1 MLNNP
6 INLNDPTGHVEC
18 EPGTDCRPPGSVS
31 TGGAKIDIKTKPPCK
46 DADACGVAMGLI
58 GYLLAANI
66 VTDLIVVLVFVELLS
81 NPIGWITLAAIVIM
95 AIVATPFFYETYR
108 DIQDIMEFKEWR
120 DYYKVASE

>member
-1 MLNNP
+1 
-6 INLNDPTGHVEC
+6 
-18 EPGTDCRPPGSVS
+18 
-31 TGGAKIDIKTKPPCK
+31 
-46 DADACGVAMGLI
+46 MGLI